1 MKRVTYKTAGDA
13 TRRSRYACGTERKDE
28 LIQYLGACEDA
39 LQKLDRIT
47 DAGASRIFKEEIIFC
62 ELEEVYKKYHETYD

>member
-1 MKRVTYKTAGDA
+1 MKRVTYKTVGDA

-47 DAGASRIFKEEIIFC
+47 EAGAARLVMDEF
-62 ELEEVYKKYHETYD
+62 EEVYKKYHETYD

>member
-1 MKRVTYKTAGDA
+1 MKRVTYKTVGDA
-13 TRRSRYACGTERKDE
+13 TRRSRYACGPERKDE

-39 LQKLDRIT
+39 LQKLERIT
-47 DAGASRIFKEEIIFC
+47 EAGAARIIMD